1 MRPWRHTSP
10 ELLQAVSPSCV
21 SCGESKGRCLVML
34 LCCSSPVLCWRS
46 LITATRCWLSFPQSS
61 WTPGRYQHSSSFG
74 PSCYEG
80 RSHYTWVETFE
91 RPIHWLRIQERIQY
105 KLCVNIIWHHPT
117 CPTNFNKS
125 LEWSP
130 YSVWDHRVRQR
141 SSYQLLEGR
150 RSSLGDRAFLVAA
163 ARAWNSVPSTVTAAS
178 TLHSFR
184 RALKTHL
191 FTASFPPVTISVTLS
206 AFWAN
211 VTCYYRLVCYYTVL
225 FIRWPCGLL
234 TLRHH
239 NLFFFTLHYITL
251 HRVVARYLNA
261 EFIN

>member
-1 MRPWRHTSP
+1 
-10 ELLQAVSPSCV
+10 
-21 SCGESKGRCLVML
+21 ML
-34 LCCSSPVLCWRS
+34 LCRSSPVLCWRS

-141 SSYQLLEGR
+141 SSYHLLGGR
-150 RSSLGDRAFLVAA
+150 RCRQGVEQSAVNSHCCVNPAF
-163 ARAWNSVPSTVTAAS
+163 VPSSPENSSIHRIFPTCD
-178 TLHSFR
+178 
-184 RALKTHL
+184 HL
-191 FTASFPPVTISVTLS
+191 SYVICILS
-206 AFWAN
+206 
-211 VTCYYRLVCYYTVL
+211 
-225 FIRWPCGLL
+225 
-234 TLRHH
+234 
-239 NLFFFTLHYITL
+239 
-251 HRVVARYLNA
+251 
-261 EFIN
+261 